1 MWLVG
6 VQRMPSSLIIH
17 QPMLLQVYT
26 SSQAQAAEPV
36 IRACMFEERAASELP
51 SSHMR
56 CGVLAWQP
64 RASHH
69 LAPCPSN
76 AQSRM
81 FLQLFA
87 LVDATPASTI
97 TALAGEQDL
106 GVASDSEGG
115 AGARRHFLLWLLITR
130 QIAASAPASHT
141 IDNVLLQ
148 APTVPSRQQPRRQPR
163 RRQPH
168 RGQSRRRR
176 CQQACRLR
184 CQQHG
189 PWRRQQQQQ
198 PRQKQQQQLRA
209 LGRLPPTGTSR
220 RWWSTSTTSWQA

>member
-1 MWLVG
+1 V
-6 VQRMPSSLIIH
+6 SS
-17 QPMLLQVYT
+17 P
-26 SSQAQAAEPV
+26 AAL
-36 IRACMFEERAASELP
+36 A
-51 SSHMR
+51 MR

-69 LAPCPSN
+69 LAPCPSS
-76 AQSRM
+76 AQGRM

-87 LVDATPASTI
+87 LVDATPATTI

-106 GVASDSEGG
+106 GVANDSEGG
-115 AGARRHFLLWLLITR
+115 AGARRHFLFNNHWLLITG
-130 QIAASAPASHT
+130 QIAPSAPASHN

-189 PWRRQQQQQ
+189 TWGRQQQQQ
-198 PRQKQQQQLRA
+198 QQRQQQQQQQVRS
-209 LGRLPPTGTSR
+209 LGRLPPTGTST
-220 RWWSTSTTSWQA
+220 RWKSSSTTSWQA